1 MILNNCLSTNCWG
14 SSRESVCTCKMKYRL
29 QVYSVRENIH
39 ILHTYND
46 RRIQLTV
53 VNEKKSLKHPTLFF
67 RKKFFNGITKQKCIY
82 MTTIQKAS
90 NWQCQ
95 FNQIQEINLFAT
107 PSKKILQ
114 KINFNNVHLLK
125 HTMGYAWLEG
135 SDPANPFQYTLN
147 IHTLIT
153 ITPINMWIGTSFVYY
168 IPPPPP

>member
-1 MILNNCLSTNCWG
+1 MILNNCLSTSCWG

-67 RKKFFNGITKQKCIY
+67 RKKLFNGITKQKCIY

-107 PSKKILQ
+107 LGKKIHQ
-114 KINFNNVHLLK
+114 KTYKLLYIRGFTLLIRENNYETAVIYMNPRCHLLVR
-125 HTMGYAWLEG
+125 WRQL
-135 SDPANPFQYTLN
+135 
-147 IHTLIT
+147 LIRWK
-153 ITPINMWIGTSFVYY
+153 N
-168 IPPPPP
+168 